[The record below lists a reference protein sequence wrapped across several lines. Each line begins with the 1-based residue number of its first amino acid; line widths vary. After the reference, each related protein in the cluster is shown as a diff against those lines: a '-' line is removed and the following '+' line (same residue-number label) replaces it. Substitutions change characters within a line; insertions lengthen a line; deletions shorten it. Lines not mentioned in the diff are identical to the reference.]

1 MCPAGHQRMSI
12 KDRSENSVAGF
23 VLLDL
28 FKLLSRITAARPRV
42 PQTAC
47 FLAPQTKENLQHATC
62 LTVMTICYTKATQGD
77 YWRSA
82 NRVSEISIEK
92 FFGRLRAQAYARGCG
107 HVGEAR
113 RQQAANKPEKYS
125 VQKLPPLTPDE
136 FRECCEHG
144 YKAALRL
151 AAFSSGLDVAKL
163 EEMYQK
169 DCSDG
174 GMEFDWQ
181 SLQAHPAEAED
192 DEMGMMEETE
202 ATMARNARTC

>member
-1 MCPAGHQRMSI
+1 M
-12 KDRSENSVAGF
+12 
-23 VLLDL
+23 
-28 FKLLSRITAARPRV
+28 
-42 PQTAC
+42 
-47 FLAPQTKENLQHATC
+47 LA
-62 LTVMTICYTKATQGD
+62 
-77 YWRSA
+77 
-82 NRVSEISIEK
+82 
-92 FFGRLRAQAYARGCG
+92 G
-107 HVGEAR
+107 HVGQAR

>member
-1 MCPAGHQRMSI
+1 MRPAGHQRMSI

-23 VLLDL
+23 VLVDL
-28 FKLLSRITAARPRV
+28 FNLLSRITAARARI

-47 FLAPQTKENLQHATC
+47 FLAPQTKENLQRATC
-62 LTVMTICYTKATQGD
+62 LMAMTICYTKATQGD

-125 VQKLPPLTPDE
+125 VQKQMNSVSVANMDT
-136 FRECCEHG
+136 
-144 YKAALRL
+144 RL
-151 AAFSSGLDVAKL
+151 LCGWLLSLLVWMWPSWRRCTKNTAVMEEWSLIGISSGTP
-163 EEMYQK
+163 
-169 DCSDG
+169 C
-174 GMEFDWQ
+174 
-181 SLQAHPAEAED
+181 
-192 DEMGMMEETE
+192 
-202 ATMARNARTC
+202 